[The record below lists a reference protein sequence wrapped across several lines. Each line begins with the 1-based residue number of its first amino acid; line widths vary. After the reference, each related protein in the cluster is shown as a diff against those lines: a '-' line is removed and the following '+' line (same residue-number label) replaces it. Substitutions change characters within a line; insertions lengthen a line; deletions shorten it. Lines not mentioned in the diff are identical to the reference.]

1 MTVLQYIKR
10 GKANAVTI
18 TYLMEKCGSS
28 KRDVQKQ
35 IRDLRV
41 SGHVILSDTSGG
53 YWLPDLKEPD
63 IEQQLERFIQ
73 YSLSN
78 VNSRKKAVASC
89 EILLKQIQSSDQTTL
104 EE

>member
-18 TYLMEKCGSS
+18 AHLMEKCGSS

-53 YWLPDLKEPD
+53 YWLPDLK
-63 IEQQLERFIQ
+63 
-73 YSLSN
+73 
-78 VNSRKKAVASC
+78 
-89 EILLKQIQSSDQTTL
+89 
-104 EE
+104 